1 MHAVLSVIKNP
12 SPHAG
17 YGVITMYMVS
27 NFKFPL
33 YNEPIYIYRFEVQK
47 GIFLKLYKTYKYI

>member
-1 MHAVLSVIKNP
+1 MHAVLSVNETLLHTRVI
-12 SPHAG
+12 
-17 YGVITMYMVS
+17 GVITMYMVS